1 MIVGYYFNTY
11 SYVYLPCIHTYMFDP
26 LFSLIVPSPTVKVIA
41 IGSQTMGDKLS
52 LRCDVNITK
61 GISSSVILVW
71 KINDTERGEIVKYPL
86 SNTSVMYTNFLN
98 ISSLNSTDNNTVYNC
113 QAVINTSLS
122 VNVSDNASLTIN
134 IAGKKLC
141 S

>member
-1 MIVGYYFNTY
+1 M
-11 SYVYLPCIHTYMFDP
+11 YMFDS
-26 LFSLIVPSPTVKVIA
+26 LFSLIVPSPTVEVIA

-71 KINDTERGEIVKYPL
+71 KINDTERGEIAIYPL
-86 SNTSVMYTNFLN
+86 NNTSVMYTNFLN

-122 VNVSDNASLTIN
+122 VNVSDIDNANLTIN